1 MPWWSCPYQY
11 IPQNVVLSA
20 SPWLAP
26 SSCAVPVEHLKALGD
41 KHSGTSKCHA
51 FRPWPLNSSAGKLH
65 QDRRTLLSSVHGAR
79 KGSQR
84 RLTTQLLRLENGCWW
99 KRRSTISRTAIESLR
114 MVTSRCLDE
123 ILWSSGTTKGPR
135 LYKGNYL
142 QWCCWGFVSW
152 LFFSRRSDLNNF

>member
-1 MPWWSCPYQY
+1 MP
-11 IPQNVVLSA
+11 
-20 SPWLAP
+20 
-26 SSCAVPVEHLKALGD
+26 
-41 KHSGTSKCHA
+41 

-123 ILWSSGTTKGPR
+123 ILWSSGTTKGPFSSSILEVCTR
-135 LYKGNYL
+135 VTTCNGVA
-142 QWCCWGFVSW
+142 GA
-152 LFFSRRSDLNNF
+152 LFHDCFFLADQIWTIFSEAMRTNCIQMIDHSCFIHPSNISTRPQ